1 MEPVMPAPTAQGP
14 APQYDRACCSGGG
27 SRGSRFTV
35 GLVLIGL
42 GVLFGLAALGT
53 FNIDPL
59 WRLWPVLLIIA
70 GMSSIVRGRSRGA
83 GGFILL
89 FLGAWFL
96 LRNFGMLPL
105 PHRLFPAS
113 ILVVVGLGFVVASL
127 VWRRNRWS

>member
-1 MEPVMPAPTAQGP
+1 MEPVMPAPAAQGP
-14 APQYDRACCSGGG
+14 APRYDRACCSG

-42 GVLFGLAALGT
+42 GALFGLAALGAID
-53 FNIDPL
+53 IDPL
-59 WRLWPVLLIIA
+59 WRLWPVLLVVA
-70 GMSSIVRGRSRGA
+70 GVSGLVRGRSRGA
-83 GGFILL
+83 GSFILL

-96 LRNFGMLPL
+96 LRNFGMMPL

-127 VWRRNRWS
+127 VSRRDGGS